1 MAIQE
6 QTTDLYEAGAGVFE
20 LLQPVVV
27 SRVHH
32 PQQGAGL
39 EGQTAR
45 VDVLDQLPEH
55 VRLELLDDHG
65 LVLLYALQG
74 QIIRI

>member
-1 MAIQE
+1 MLQ
-6 QTTDLYEAGAGVFE
+6 LV
-20 LLQPVVV
+20 QPVVV
-27 SRVHH
+27 SSVHH
-32 PQQGAGL
+32 PQQGPGL
-39 EGQTAR
+39 EGETPG

-74 QIIRI
+74 GIMMIQGEEY

>member
-1 MAIQE
+1 MFQLVQA
-6 QTTDLYEAGAGVFE
+6 
-20 LLQPVVV
+20 VVV
-27 SRVHH
+27 SSVHH
-32 PQQGAGL
+32 PQQGPGL
-39 EGQTAR
+39 EGQTAG

-74 QIIRI
+74 EIITIQRTEMIIFK